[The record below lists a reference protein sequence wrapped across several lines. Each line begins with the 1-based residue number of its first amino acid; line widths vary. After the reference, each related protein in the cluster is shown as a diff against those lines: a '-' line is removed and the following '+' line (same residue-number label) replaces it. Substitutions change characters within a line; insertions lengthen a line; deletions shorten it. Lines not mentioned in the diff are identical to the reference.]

1 MFHSSKNLQDNDILK
16 SQGLDLQRMVE
27 ISLHKY

>member
-16 SQGLDLQRMVE
+16 SEQLTVGTYDQE
-27 ISLHKY
+27 SI